1 MTRYVLRD
9 PHLPG
14 DGGKPQ
20 VVLAEVDAHGGGE
33 VAHPALLALALLI
46 LAEVGALRQLPLAF

>member
-1 MTRYVLRD
+1 MLHD

-46 LAEVGALRQLPLAF
+46 LTEVGALRQLPLAF